1 MERQEREEKEMR
13 EKKEKEEE
21 REKEREGERVSN
33 RLKTARTSDVGV
45 EEMVGEVKRQI
56 CTRITVLYLLLSNT
70 LYFYR
75 YRHYPPH
82 VIGGDY

>member
-1 MERQEREEKEMR
+1 MR

-45 EEMVGEVKRQI
+45 EEMAGEVSKNADLHSYY
-56 CTRITVLYLLLSNT
+56 RIILVIIKYFILLSLSPLSSSCNRRRLLT
-70 LYFYR
+70 
-75 YRHYPPH
+75 
-82 VIGGDY
+82 G